1 MVLLWILLIL
11 LLLFAIFWV
20 FSLHGIRRK
29 PGFYGFEG
37 EHYAH
42 RGLYANDRGLPENS
56 LRAFRVAA
64 KAGYGAELDVH
75 LSKDGKLVVM
85 HDENL
90 QRMCGIDCEICD
102 MTADELDQCRL
113 LGTDEKIPYLEEVLP
128 IFSKNYPL
136 IIEIKTK
143 GANAARL
150 TGKVCALLRKY
161 PDVKFCIESFDPRVL
176 MWLKKHQPK
185 IIRGQLSCNFFKTT
199 ENLSWFLKL
208 ILTNLTMNF
217 LSKPHF
223 IAYKLEDRDQ
233 LSFRLCRKVWDI
245 QEISW
250 TVQTPEDE
258 AAAIQD
264 HRLIIFEGF
273 LPQ

>member
-1 MVLLWILLIL
+1 MVFVWILLIF

-20 FSLHGIRRK
+20 ISLHGIRRK

-42 RGLYANDRGLPENS
+42 RGLHANDRGLPENS

-64 KAGYGAELDVH
+64 EAGYGAELDVH
-75 LSKDGKLVVM
+75 LSRDGKLVIM

-90 QRMCGIDCEICD
+90 QRMCGIDREICD
-102 MTADELDQCRL
+102 MTADELEQCRL
-113 LGTDEKIPYLEEVLP
+113 LGTNEKIPYLEEVLP
-128 IFSKNYPL
+128 IFSGNYPL

-143 GANAARL
+143 GTNAARL
-150 TGKVCALLRKY
+150 TGKVCTLLRKY

-185 IIRGQLSCNFFKTT
+185 IIRGQLSCNFFKST
-199 ENLSWFLKL
+199 EDLPWYLKL
-208 ILTNLTMNF
+208 LLTNLTMNF
-217 LSKPHF
+217 LAKPHF

-245 QEISW
+245 QEFSW
-250 TVQTPEDE
+250 TVKTPEDE
-258 AAAIQD
+258 ADAIQS